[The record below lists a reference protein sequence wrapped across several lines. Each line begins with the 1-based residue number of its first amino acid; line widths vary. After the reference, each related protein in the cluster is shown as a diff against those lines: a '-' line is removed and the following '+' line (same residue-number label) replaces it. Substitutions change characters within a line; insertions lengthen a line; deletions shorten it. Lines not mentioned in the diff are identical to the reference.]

1 MKDPMHSIRFSGFYE
16 GFKPEDSLFWRVA
29 NSLGYSFN
37 VVTSRRIPVDLEVHG
52 SYIRHLDKFKAS
64 FSAALLHFG
73 LPSGRD
79 SREVLSRRYSDN
91 RSGRSSRKIFESAEN
106 SRVPQGGWD
115 LSISFDLDPYDGS
128 NFYTPYWW
136 FATDLFQGPIISR
149 VGRIISI
156 DELRSTRKSIQVPE
170 KFCAT
175 VIRNPEAIRMRAI
188 EALAKIGDI
197 DIFGPHS
204 GRPLTSKTE
213 LEGQYRFILAF
224 ENDLFPGYVTEKPI
238 EAWAMGAIPLW
249 YGLDKAESLNQEA
262 LINAADFSSLSK
274 FALAVAKIEKNHELW
289 TQIYQRPLLN
299 IEPDPDRLIGAIH
312 RLLDSK

>member
-1 MKDPMHSIRFSGFYE
+1 MKDTMHSIRFSGFYE

-37 VVTSRRIPVDLEVHG
+37 VVTSRSVTVDLEVHG
-52 SYIRHLDKFKAS
+52 PYPRHLDKFKAS
-64 FSAALLHFG
+64 FAAALLHFG

-91 RSGRSSRKIFESAEN
+91 RSSRKIFETAEN
-106 SRVPQGGWD
+106 VRVPQGSWD
-115 LSISFDLDPYDGS
+115 LSISFDLDPYNGS

-136 FATDLFQGPIISR
+136 FATDLFQGPI
-149 VGRIISI
+149 VGRIGRRISI

-175 VIRNPEAIRMRAI
+175 VIRNPEPIRMRAI
-188 EALAKIGDI
+188 EALAKIGEV

-213 LEGQYRFILAF
+213 LEGQYRFVLAF

-249 YGLDKAESLNQEA
+249 YGLDDAESLNQEA
-262 LINAADFSSLSK
+262 IINAADFSSLAK
-274 FALAVAKIEKNHELW
+274 FALTVANINRNHELW
-289 TQIYQRPLLN
+289 KEIYQRPLLN
-299 IEPDPDRLIGAIH
+299 IEPDPNRLIGAIH
-312 RLLDSK
+312 GLLDSR